1 MSLPGMVAVL
11 VVGAGPV
18 GLTVAHELARRGVAV
33 RVVDRADG
41 PATTSRATANHART
55 LEVYHQMG
63 VLDDIVA
70 RGHRVGRFSVHRD
83 GRRLLRLGTDYRRLP
98 TRFPFTLQ
106 VEQVEVERVLRERL
120 LALGVPVEWST
131 GLESLDQRGDRVLA
145 RLRLPDGTADEP
157 VVPWLVGADGGRS
170 TVRAQLGIRLVG
182 ESSRT
187 WMVADAAIDGDI
199 PRDSL
204 HLLVTPEGTILL
216 VPLPTPGRWRL
227 VDMTGAEGRDALAEW
242 FGRRISQALGAAV
255 RVAEP
260 TWASEF
266 LVRQRMVDRM
276 REGRCF
282 LAGDAAH
289 VHSPASGQGMCTGV
303 QDGVN
308 LAWKLADVIRG
319 YAGEALLDTYDA
331 ERVEIGARL
340 LRSTKTA
347 TTVLAPGADIP
358 IPKPLLPVV
367 ITAVN
372 TIGPLRRAVERKILR
387 AMSGLALTYA
397 DSPLTEPADGRVRP
411 GERVAC
417 AAETERRSE
426 GWQALCA
433 ELTDPRWTLLAVPGP
448 ELVPALREVARRYAA
463 AVSVRS
469 VLDGGPDP
477 LPDPDGRLRRDLG
490 LGVGDY
496 LLIRPDG
503 YVAGRGA
510 LGDAERVDAALRRFH
525 LLPVTDTG
533 MELTA

>member
-1 MSLPGMVAVL
+1 MVDVL

-18 GLTVAHELARRGVAV
+18 GLTVAHELARRGVSV

-63 VLDDIVA
+63 VLPDILA
-70 RGHRVGRFSVHRD
+70 RGHRVSRFSVHRG
-83 GRRLLRLGTDYRRLP
+83 GRRLLRLGTDYRKLP

-120 LALGVPVEWST
+120 LGLGVAVEWST
-131 GLESLDQRGDRVLA
+131 ALQGLRQRGDHVLA
-145 RLRLPDGTADEP
+145 RLLLPDGRAVEQP
-157 VVPWLVGADGGRS
+157 VPWLVGADGGRS
-170 TVRAQLGIRLVG
+170 AVRAGLGIGLVG

-187 WMVADAAIDGDI
+187 WLAADAVVHGDI

-204 HLLVTPEGTILL
+204 HLLVTPDGTILL

-227 VDMTGAEGRDALAEW
+227 VDMTGGENDPEALADW
-242 FGRRISQALGAAV
+242 FTERVSAAMGARIVVERPS
-255 RVAEP
+255 
-260 TWASEF
+260 WSSEF

-319 YAGEALLDTYDA
+319 YAGEALLDSYDA
-331 ERVEIGARL
+331 ERVEVGAQL
-340 LRSTKTA
+340 LRSTQTA
-347 TTVLAPGADIP
+347 TTVLAPAAGIP

-367 ITAVN
+367 VAAVN
-372 TIGPLRRAVERKILR
+372 TIPPLRRVVERKILR
-387 AMSGLALTYA
+387 AMSGLALSYA
-397 DSPLTEPADGRVRP
+397 DSPLTEPGDGRLKP
-411 GERVAC
+411 GSRLAC
-417 AAETERRSE
+417 SAETEQASP
-426 GWQALCA
+426 GWRALCA
-433 ELTDPRWTLLAVPGP
+433 ELADPRWTLVAVPGDD
-448 ELVPALREVARRYAA
+448 LGGLDRQYGA
-463 AVSVRS
+463 AVSVRGIG
-469 VLDGGPDP
+469 GGPHP
-477 LPDPDGRLRRDLG
+477 LPDPDRRLRRDLG
-490 LGVGDY
+490 IDRGGAV
-496 LLIRPDG
+496 LIRPDG
-503 YVAGRGA
+503 YLAGRFGPHEP
-510 LGDAERVDAALRRFH
+510 LDAALRRFH
-525 LLPVTDTG
+525 LLPAAAPG